1 MPLEIYRKKRNFRQ
15 TPEPSG
21 KARPSRGKAMFLVQ
35 KHDASRLHYDFRL
48 AIEGVLVSWALP
60 KGPSL
65 DPAVRRLA
73 TRTEDHPIEYANFEG
88 TIPEGEYGGG
98 TVMLW
103 DRGTFESQDELTA
116 AEQLERGEIKFLLHG
131 KKLQGAF
138 VLIHTGRGAA
148 KPRDRGRWLLLKRRD
163 EAAVSSWD
171 PEDPKLGRSVAT
183 GRTLDEIARGR
194 PARKRAA

>member
-1 MPLEIYRKKRNFRQ
+1 MPLEAYRKKRNFRQ

-21 KARPSRGKAMFLVQ
+21 KKRPSHGKAIFLVQ

-60 KGPSL
+60 KGPTM

-73 TRTEDHPIEYANFEG
+73 ARTEDHPIEYADFEG
-88 TIPEGEYGGG
+88 TIPQGEYGGG

-103 DRGTFESQDELTA
+103 DRGTYETEDDLTPA
-116 AEQLERGEIKFLLHG
+116 QQLTRGEIKFTLQG
-131 KKLQGAF
+131 KKLRGAF
-138 VLIHTGRGAA
+138 VLIHTGRSAA

-163 EAAVSSWD
+163 EAAVPSWN
-171 PEDPKLGRSVAT
+171 PEDPKLGRSILT
-183 GRTLDEIARGR
+183 GRTMDEIARGR
-194 PARKRAA
+194 AGRKRAA

>member
-21 KARPSRGKAMFLVQ
+21 KKRPSRGKAIFLVQ

-60 KGPSL
+60 KGPTL
-65 DPAVRRLA
+65 DPAIRRLA
-73 TRTEDHPIEYANFEG
+73 ARTEDHPIEYADFEG
-88 TIPEGEYGGG
+88 TIPEGEYGAG

-103 DRGTFESQDELTA
+103 DRGTFETQDELTA
-116 AEQLERGEIKFLLHG
+116 AEQLARGEIKFLLYG
-131 KKLQGAF
+131 KKLHGAF
-138 VLIHTGRGAA
+138 VLIHTGRSAA

-163 EAAVSSWD
+163 EAAVPSWD
-171 PEDPKLGRSVAT
+171 PEDSKLGRSVAT
-183 GRTLDEIARGR
+183 GRTLEEIARGR